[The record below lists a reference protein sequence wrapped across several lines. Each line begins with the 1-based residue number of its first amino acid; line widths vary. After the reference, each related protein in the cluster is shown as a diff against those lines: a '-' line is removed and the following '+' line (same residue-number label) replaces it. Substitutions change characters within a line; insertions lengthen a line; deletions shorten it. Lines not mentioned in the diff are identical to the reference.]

1 MIHQGYSSLTY
12 DELMLYDE
20 TQRLSRQMVQE
31 HEIHQWGHVHA
42 CALNHVTLSATPWTA
57 AHQAPLFKEFS
68 RQEYQSGFPHPP
80 SGIFPTQG
88 LGTLIFWVS
97 CTGWQILH
105 HCTTWEAQ
113 WGHIII
119 YKYLKKLTS
128 VINQRNEQTAM
139 KSQFN
144 LAI

>member
-31 HEIHQWGHVHA
+31 HEIHQRGHVHA

-68 RQEYQSGFPHPP
+68 RQEYRSGFPHPP
-80 SGIFPTQG
+80 PGIFPTQG
-88 LGTLIFWVS
+88 LNSYLLSLLHWLTDS
-97 CTGWQILH
+97 SPLH
-105 HCTTWEAQ
+105 HLRSPMRTYN
-113 WGHIII
+113 H
-119 YKYLKKLTS
+119 L
-128 VINQRNEQTAM
+128 
-139 KSQFN
+139 
-144 LAI
+144 